1 MPRALV
7 HDQTMTA
14 AAIPAPGL
22 LGDLGLRGA
31 AIIVTGASSGIGAA
45 TATALAAAGASVVL
59 VGRREDALKAQA
71 DVVAEAGAEAL
82 AVPADMA
89 EPDSP
94 ARIVAA
100 CRDRFG
106 RIDGVVNNAAV
117 VRHRPLA
124 DWDTAD
130 FDRHVATNVRGPYF
144 LIQAAVPDLGASP
157 IRSIV
162 NISSSSGAMHLSG
175 QSVYGMTKCALDYLT
190 QSLAGELAPAG
201 IRVNCIAPGPTDTP
215 IHATWAD
222 DLDEAYRWLKSQVPL
237 GRIGDPT
244 EVARWIAL
252 LLSPA
257 SSFMTGAVI
266 PLDGGQ
272 VIPHA

>member
-7 HDQTMTA
+7 HDQTMTG

-45 TATALAAAGASVVL
+45 TATALATAGASVVL

-94 ARIVAA
+94 ARIAAA

-124 DWDTAD
+124 DW
-130 FDRHVATNVRGPYF
+130 
-144 LIQAAVPDLGASP
+144 
-157 IRSIV
+157 
-162 NISSSSGAMHLSG
+162 
-175 QSVYGMTKCALDYLT
+175 
-190 QSLAGELAPAG
+190 
-201 IRVNCIAPGPTDTP
+201 
-215 IHATWAD
+215 AD
-222 DLDEAYRWLKSQVPL
+222 DLEVAYQWLAEQVPL
-237 GRIGDPT
+237 GRIGEAD
-244 EVARWIAL
+244 EVARWIAF
-252 LLSPA
+252 LLSPVSA
-257 SSFMTGAVI
+257 FMTGAVI

-272 VIPHA
+272 VIHRV